1 MAHHAG
7 GDAALISAS
16 EDAEDSE
23 ELGVADAAE
32 IAPVDL
38 VVGIAASGR
47 TPYVAGAL
55 RGARER
61 GAATVLV
68 SCNPAAPLA
77 EFTDVHIAPDTGPE
91 AIAGSTRLKAGTATK
106 LVLNAFSTALMVRL
120 GRTYSN
126 LMVSVVATNSKL
138 RGRMI
143 TILCEA
149 TAEPEERVRA
159 ALGASEG
166 DLKTALVS
174 ILGDCSPERARAA
187 LHAAGGVVRIALDEL
202 PGDARHIRVRATAPR
217 ASKLVVGL
225 DAGGTG
231 SRIRLTSTD
240 GSGRVTDGTGPGVH
254 VRDQGVDLAALIHG
268 LTPAL
273 RDLERRAGPDGAA
286 AAAVGLAG
294 LPGLVSDLAPLHQ
307 ALAGALGVRR
317 TVVASD
323 AVTALVGA
331 HGLRPGVV
339 IAAGTGVIALGT
351 DFAATWRRV
360 DGWAH
365 LLGDDG
371 GGAWIGMRGL
381 RAGMRAYDRRRGG
394 SSDLLEQPR
403 NASVTRSA
411 FPSASIRARIAPDC
425 LRRSPPTSSRAR
437 EPGTLSRR
445 RSCARQGYTS
455 PRPPR
460 RPCCPITSRA
470 WRSAAACSASARC
483 CWRRCARRS
492 RFWRP
497 ARSSPRRTDRR
508 SMAR

>member
-1 MAHHAG
+1 M
-7 GDAALISAS
+7 
-16 EDAEDSE
+16 
-23 ELGVADAAE
+23 
-32 IAPVDL
+32 DL

-55 RGARER
+55 RGARR

-77 EFTDVHIAPDTGPE
+77 EFTDIHIAPDTGPE

-187 LHAAGGVVRIALDEL
+187 LHAAGGVVRVALDEL

-371 GGAWIGMRGL
+371 GGAWIGIRGL
-381 RAGMRAYDRRRGG
+381 RAGMRAYDGRRGG
-394 SSDLLEQPR
+394 SSELLDRAAHRFGDPQGFPR
-403 NASVTRSA
+403 LLHARGPRRPACVLR
-411 FPSASIRARIAPDC
+411 PGRVRRRAR
-425 LRRSPPTSSRAR
+425 R
-437 EPGTLSRR
+437 GRR
-445 RSCARQGYTS
+445 RRGDRT
-455 PRPPR
+455 RGGDPPR
-460 RPCCPITSRA
+460 RGRGGGAVARSRA
-470 WRSAAACSASARC
+470 TRHLHRRPVRRRRGAAGAAARD
-483 CWRRCARRS
+483 ARRTLAG
-492 RFWRP
+492 RGARRACRVAARRRRDTREACRLLTRAR
-497 ARSSPRRTDRR
+497 ARSPTVCLDDTNDPECPCPR
-508 SMAR
+508 